1 MERTAM
7 KSVALAIDGGVPVRT
22 APLPGWPHFDEAD
35 IEAVGEVLRSGR
47 INYWT
52 GDRCQAFEAAF
63 AEHCGVKHAV
73 ALANGTIAL
82 DLALQVLGVG
92 PGDEV
97 IVTSRSFMASAAAP
111 VLRGARAVFA
121 DVDADS
127 QNITAATIAP
137 HINERTRAIIVVHLA
152 GWPCEM
158 DAIMELAA
166 KHGLKVVEDCAQA
179 HGARYRGRPVG
190 GIGDVGVFSFCQD
203 KIMTTGGEGGMLVT
217 DDDAMFDIAWSAKD
231 HGKSRR
237 AIAETADLPGFKWL
251 HESFGTNGRLTEMQA
266 VLGLRQLE
274 RLDLWHGRRTENAV
288 ALLSA
293 LSGTPGLRLPAPP
306 GHVEHAWYKFYAFV
320 RPEKLR
326 DGWDR
331 DRVKH
336 AINVEGVPCFMGSC
350 PEIYREKAFAG
361 SGMEP
366 RERFATARQLG
377 QTSLMFMV
385 HPTLGPDV
393 MADTVAAV
401 RKVLAAAVR

>member
-1 MERTAM
+1 M
-7 KSVALAIDGGVPVRT
+7 KSVVLAIDGGTPVRS

-35 IEAVGEVLRSGR
+35 IAAVGEVLRSGR

-52 GDRCQAFEAAF
+52 GDRCRAFEAAF
-63 AEHCGVKHAV
+63 AEHCGARHAV
-73 ALANGTIAL
+73 ALANGTVAL
-82 DLALQVLGVG
+82 DLALQALGVG
-92 PGDEV
+92 AGDEV

-121 DVDADS
+121 EVDADS
-127 QNITAATIAP
+127 QNLTAETIAP
-137 HINERTRAIIVVHLA
+137 HLTARTRAIIVVHLA

-158 DAIMELAA
+158 DAIMSLAA
-166 KHGLKVVEDCAQA
+166 EHGLQVIEDCAQA
-179 HGARYRGRPVG
+179 NGARYRGRPVG
-190 GIGDVGVFSFCQD
+190 GIGHIGVFSFCQD

-217 DDDAMFDIAWSAKD
+217 SDDNLFDLAWSLKD

-237 AIAETADLPGFKWL
+237 AIAETEGQPGFKWL

-266 VLGLRQLE
+266 VLGLRQLDC
-274 RLDLWHGRRTENAV
+274 LDRWHGRRTENAT
-288 ALLSA
+288 ALLGG
-293 LSGTPGLRLPAPP
+293 LSGTRGLRLPAPP
-306 GHVEHAWYKFYAFV
+306 GHLEHAWYKFYGFV
-320 RPEKLR
+320 RPEQLR

-336 AINVEGVPCFMGSC
+336 AINLEGVPCWMGSC

-361 SGMEP
+361 TGMVP
-366 RERFATARQLG
+366 DERFPVSRQLG

-385 HPTLGPDV
+385 HPTLGPDE
-393 MADTVAAV
+393 MRDTVAAV